1 MNKLSEMMQ
10 NQQKLMDETFRMQQ
24 QRQQNQGQQ
33 DNQRQDQRN
42 RDQQGQ
48 QDGEQGQQNRQGQM
62 TQKEIAEAMRQLQ
75 AQQGALQKQLQDMMK
90 GLEQQ
95 GLDPGREL
103 GKAGKSMGKASGA
116 LGEGNS
122 GEALRQQGRA
132 LNSMRKG
139 AQAMMKQMQQNMA
152 GERGGT
158 DQNGQQQNSQS
169 GLDPL
174 GRKGGKEG
182 GGTARS
188 NNGKYNGEID
198 IQTAREIMDAIR
210 RKLANPEIPKL
221 EFNYLDR
228 LLKRQ

>member
-1 MNKLSEMMQ
+1 M
-10 NQQKLMDETFRMQQ
+10 
-24 QRQQNQGQQ
+24 
-33 DNQRQDQRN
+33 
-42 RDQQGQ
+42 
-48 QDGEQGQQNRQGQM
+48 
-62 TQKEIAEAMRQLQ
+62 
-75 AQQGALQKQLQDMMK
+75 QKQLQNLMNGM
-90 GLEQQ
+90 EQQ
-95 GLDPGREL
+95 GMDPGREL

-139 AQAMMKQMQQNMA
+139 AQAMMQQQQNMA
-152 GERGGT
+152 GDRGGT
-158 DQNGQQQNSQS
+158 DQNGQQKNDQS

-188 NNGKYNGEID
+188 DNGKLNAGEID
-198 IQTAREIMDAIR
+198 IQTARKIMDAIR

-228 LLKRQ
+228 LLKRN